1 MLLKKREQP
10 IEMRKLE
17 SLEGRMTLNA
27 DYTRQLHQMRLG
39 YAGECLFDCMA
50 EDLDDCVIRIND
62 FILAR
67 QQLCQIDSI
76 FISNQKIYLLDIK
89 NWSKTYTLNQSGFES
104 LHNDPLDQLKRARK
118 IFINMLQ
125 SHGIRLPVEARL
137 IFINP
142 DIVLYG
148 IDANLPIVLPQQ
160 IPDYFD
166 KIRHSSS
173 PITKWEERTAKIIL
187 AQHTDENPYRLQVLY
202 STESVQP
209 GILCSTCRILMA
221 EKSHKFLYCP
231 KCLGTESKAHA
242 VRRSEQELLLLFPDS
257 RPHIHKLYK
266 WCGEMVSKQSLHSLK
281 ASRVSRN

>member
-1 MLLKKREQP
+1 MLLKKRERP

-39 YAGECLFDCMA
+39 YAGECQFDCMA
-50 EDLDDCVIRIND
+50 EELDDYVIRIND

-76 FISNQKIYLLDIK
+76 FISEQKIYLLDIK
-89 NWSKTYTLNQSGFES
+89 NWSKTYTLNRDGFES

-118 IFINMLQ
+118 IFINMLE

-137 IFINP
+137 VFINP
-142 DIVLYG
+142 EIVLYG
-148 IDANLPIVLPQQ
+148 MDANLPIILPQQ
-160 IPDYFD
+160 IPDYFN
-166 KIRHSSS
+166 KIRHSSG
-173 PITKWEERTAKIIL
+173 PITKWEEQIAKKIL
-187 AQHTDENPYRLQVLY
+187 AQHTDENPYRLQVPY

-209 GILCSTCRILMA
+209 GILCSTCRILMT
-221 EKSHKFLYCP
+221 EKSHKFLCCP
-231 KCLGTESKAHA
+231 KCLETESKAHA

-257 RPHIHKLYK
+257 RPYIHKLYK

-281 ASRVSRN
+281 SK